1 MKPLQ
6 YRNIS
11 NVSVAIPGGTVTPA
25 FSTPV
30 YDSNNFPTGD
40 LEIYEMY
47 LRIYGVVGYT
57 YSVAPTITTNGNEI
71 FLKAFTLQSDKHG
84 KIIDNV
90 DGLGLYRIGQFR
102 YGTAGNR
109 GFAAIAASPG
119 SSAFFTDYM
128 LPFAIGAYMRP
139 YDSILDLARSRLSMI
154 LQFGSISAG
163 TLGGTGDLL
172 TAGTLTVEQITAL
185 NYQVGKR
192 VLNGPIIEPG
202 AQGAVPETPEW
213 MPSLEL
219 MKVDIPATQTG
230 RRIPLPYADR
240 VYRRIYISQ
249 RLSTTQAEQANNI
262 IPDTSL
268 VGIEVNAFPW
278 ADRMLNAQL
287 QGINKYQF
295 QAEALPSGWTV
306 IDFDET
312 ERYPD
317 MLSVL
322 DKNNGTCNLVVDV
335 TTVANAQLWVYL
347 ESYKPIPDQALRDS
361 QLALRNATR

>member
-6 YRNIS
+6 FRNIS
-11 NVSVAIPGGTVTPA
+11 NVSVSIPSGTVTPA

-47 LRIYGVVGYT
+47 LRIYGTMGYT
-57 YSVAPTITTNGNEI
+57 YTVTPSLVTNGQEI

-90 DGLGLYRIGQFR
+90 DGLGLYRIAQFR
-102 YGTAGNR
+102 YRVGGDR
-109 GFAAIAASPG
+109 SVGAIGASPNTT
-119 SSAFFTDYM
+119 AFATEYM
-128 LPFAIGAYMRP
+128 LPFSVGSYMRP
-139 YDSILDLARSRLSMI
+139 YDSILDLAKSRLSMI
-154 LQFGSISAG
+154 LQFGSISNG
-163 TLGGTGDLL
+163 TAGGTGDLL
-172 TAGTLTVEQITAL
+172 TGGTLTVEQITAL
-185 NYQVGKR
+185 NYQVGMR
-192 VLNGPIIEPG
+192 VLNGPIIEPN

-213 MPSLEL
+213 MPCLEL
-219 MKVDIPATQTG
+219 MKVDVTATQTG
-230 RRIPLPYADR
+230 RRIPIPYADR

-249 RLSTTQAEQANNI
+249 RLSTTHAEQANNI
-262 IPDTSL
+262 ITNTGL
-268 VGIEVNAFPW
+268 VGVEVNAFPW
-278 ADRMLNAQL
+278 SDRMLNAQQ
-287 QGINKYQF
+287 QGINKSKF
-295 QAEALPSGWTV
+295 GIETWPSGWTV

-312 ERYPD
+312 GRYPD

-335 TTVANAQLWVYL
+335 TSVANGQLWIYL
-347 ESYKPIPDQALRDS
+347 ESYKPLPDQALRES